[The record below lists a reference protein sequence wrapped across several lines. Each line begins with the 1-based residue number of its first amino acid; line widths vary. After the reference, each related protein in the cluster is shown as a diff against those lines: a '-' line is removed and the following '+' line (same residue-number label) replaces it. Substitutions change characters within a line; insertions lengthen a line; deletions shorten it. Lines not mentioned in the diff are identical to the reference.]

1 MRILNR
7 TWSDEEMEL
16 IRETFRAKV
25 IRLGQLLRDSR
36 SSSDKHLQRVRYEC
50 DKYKE
55 FYELYKYKEFY
66 AEFGGNDPIG

>member
-1 MRILNR
+1 MKIVNR

-16 IRETFRAKV
+16 IRDAFRTKV

-36 SSSDKHLQRVRYEC
+36 STNDKHLQRIRYEY
-50 DKYKE
+50 D
-55 FYELYKYKEFY
+55 KYKEFY